1 MAHLAMCQSSPNRDF
16 ARGEK
21 TPPDAGILTNP
32 WEGANRRCDC
42 DGYRPDTL
50 GGAIGKPRLL
60 FGVMGTHERG
70 YWQMAYP

>member
-1 MAHLAMCQSSPNRDF
+1 MAHLAICQSSPNRNF

-32 WEGANRRCDC
+32 RGANCRFDC

-50 GGAIGKPRLL
+50 GGGIGCETPKPSPL
-60 FGVMGTHERG
+60 TH
-70 YWQMAYP
+70 